1 MSNESV
7 GVIGAGAWGTALALV
22 AARAGHNTIVFDRDP
37 QIVTAINQNGA
48 APAHL
53 GEDSLPISASAEV
66 GEAAEADI
74 LILAVPAQL
83 MRSAA
88 DSLSGLVR
96 DGQPVVVAA
105 KGIELSTGKRLSEVL
120 EETIPAARVA
130 ILSGPSFA
138 SDVAK
143 NLPTAVT
150 IAATDEPL
158 ALHLCQVLGG
168 PAFRPYAETDIIGV
182 ELGGALKNVM
192 AIAAGIVSGR
202 GLGASAAA
210 ALIARGFAEMRRF
223 AEAFGARPETLMGLS
238 GLGDIILT
246 CSSAQSRNFSVGLA
260 LGEGRPI
267 PELLAEGIATASIAR
282 RLAEEH
288 GISMPITE
296 AVASV
301 LARAISVNEAID
313 ALMSRPLRAEAD

>member
-1 MSNESV
+1 MV
-7 GVIGAGAWGTALALV
+7 GAGAWGTALALV
-22 AARAGHNTIVFDRDP
+22 AARAGHDTIVFDRDP
-37 QIVTAINQNGA
+37 EIVTAINQHGA
-48 APAHL
+48 SPAHL
-53 GEDSLPISASAEV
+53 GEDSLPISASADIAD
-66 GEAAEADI
+66 AAKADI

-88 DSLSGLVR
+88 TGLGALVQE
-96 DGQPVVVAA
+96 GQPVVIAA

-120 EETIPAARVA
+120 EETLPAARAAV
-130 ILSGPSFA
+130 LSGPSFA
-138 SDVAK
+138 ADVAK

-150 IAATDEPL
+150 IAATDESL
-158 ALHLCQVLGG
+158 ALNLCAVLGG

-192 AIAAGIVSGR
+192 AIAAGIVAGR
-202 GLGASAAA
+202 GLGASAGA

-223 AEAFGARPETLMGLS
+223 AEAFGARSETLMGLS

-288 GISMPITE
+288 GISMPITN
-296 AVASV
+296 AVAAV
-301 LARAISVNEAID
+301 LAKSISVDEAIG